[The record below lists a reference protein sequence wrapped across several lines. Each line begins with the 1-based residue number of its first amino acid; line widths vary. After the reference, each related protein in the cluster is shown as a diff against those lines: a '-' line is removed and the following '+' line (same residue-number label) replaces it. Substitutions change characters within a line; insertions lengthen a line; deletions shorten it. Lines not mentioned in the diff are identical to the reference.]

1 MNQRP
6 EADDQ
11 LRHELDTMINI
22 STVQDL
28 NYVCRFALKG
38 PHTGNARKA
47 SGLCLA
53 GRASRGRPSQC

>member
-28 NYVCRFALKG
+28 NYVVPVCAKG
-38 PHTGNARKA
+38 SAYGQ
-47 SGLCLA
+47 
-53 GRASRGRPSQC
+53 RP